1 MKKYIEKLI
10 TLINYEREEEINVM
24 INEIKKMSAYER
36 EEKGRAINGM
46 KGKKLK
52 KELGLTIVQYGR
64 KKAINTEISVGD
76 VVLVST
82 TNPLS
87 SQLTGTVTEKGS
99 KYIKLAFESK
109 IPRWAIK
116 NKVRLDLYV
125 NDITFRRMEDNL
137 SNLTVKGKN
146 ALEYH
151 LNLKN
156 PKKNNEKYIEYIDK
170 SLNPSQMIAVK
181 NALSTPDFYLI
192 HGPFGTGKTRTLVEL
207 IFQEIRN
214 NRKVLATAES
224 NTAVDNLL
232 ERIATNQKIKITR
245 LGHPQR
251 VSKENI
257 TYTLAYK
264 VEHHKLCANIESY
277 YNVIDEY
284 MEERKYFTK
293 PTPQY
298 RRGLTDNQIKQ
309 YASRNKSSRGVNA
322 DKIKSMA
329 RWIEYN
335 NQINEFYDKIKKLE
349 EKIIKEIIEESDVI
363 VSTNSSAALDS
374 INNIRFDVA
383 IIDEASQTTI
393 PSVLIP
399 IAKAH
404 RFILA
409 GDHKQLPPTI
419 LSDKAYEL
427 EETLFESLIEKYP
440 HKAQLLN
447 IQYRMN
453 EKLMQFPNSQF
464 YNSLLQTDESV
475 NDITLNDLIDNDDEN
490 VLNFI
495 DTSQMEDNKE
505 EHLNDSKSYI
515 NRLEAKICLEIANK
529 YLEEGIKEEQIGII
543 SPYADQVKIISDK
556 TSIEVKSVDGFQ
568 GREKEIIIISTV
580 RSNDRGEIGFL
591 NDLRRLNVAI
601 TRAKRKLIIVGNK
614 NTLSYNTTYK
624 NLIKN
629 ALYN

>member
-1 MKKYIEKLI
+1 M
-10 TLINYEREEEINVM
+10 EE
-24 INEIKKMSAYER
+24 
-36 EEKGRAINGM
+36 
-46 KGKKLK
+46 
-52 KELGLTIVQYGR
+52 
-64 KKAINTEISVGD
+64 
-76 VVLVST
+76 
-82 TNPLS
+82 
-87 SQLTGTVTEKGS
+87 
-99 KYIKLAFESK
+99 
-109 IPRWAIK
+109 
-116 NKVRLDLYV
+116 
-125 NDITFRRMEDNL
+125 NL
-137 SNLTVKGKN
+137 RNLTVKGKN

-156 PKKNNEKYIEYIDK
+156 PKKNNERYLEYIDK
-170 SLNPSQMIAVK
+170 SLNPSQMLAVK
-181 NALSTPDFYLI
+181 NSLSTPDFYLI

-207 IFQEIRN
+207 IFQEVRN
-214 NRKVLATAES
+214 DRKILATAES

-232 ERIATNQKIKITR
+232 ERIVTNEKINVTR

-264 VEHHKLCANIESY
+264 VEHHHLGANIESY

-293 PTPQY
+293 PTPRY

-322 DKIKSMA
+322 DTIKSMA

-335 NQINEFYDKIKKLE
+335 TKINAFYDKIKKLE
-349 EKIIKEIIEESDVI
+349 NKIIKEIIEESNVI

-374 INNIRFDVA
+374 INNVRFDVA

-427 EETLFESLIEKYP
+427 EETLFESLIEKYH

-447 IQYRMN
+447 VQYRMN
-453 EKLMQFPNSQF
+453 EKLMQFPNTEF
-464 YNSLLQTDESV
+464 YDSLLQTDSSV
-475 NDITLNDLIDNDDEN
+475 NDITLNDLMENNDEKA
-490 VLNFI
+490 LTFI
-495 DTSQMEDNKE
+495 DTSNMDDNLE

-515 NRLEAKICLEIANK
+515 NRVEARICLEIADK
-529 YLEEGIKEEQIGII
+529 YLQEGIKQEQIGII
-543 SPYADQVKIISDK
+543 SPYADQVKLISDK
-556 TSIEVKSVDGFQ
+556 TELEGP
-568 GREKEIIIISTV
+568 ISAIV
-580 RSNDRGEIGFL
+580 ESLL
-591 NDLRRLNVAI
+591 ND
-601 TRAKRKLIIVGNK
+601 
-614 NTLSYNTTYK
+614 
-624 NLIKN
+624 
-629 ALYN
+629 

>member
-10 TLINYEREEEINVM
+10 ELINFEREEEINLM
-24 INEIKKMSAYER
+24 INEIKKMSAIER
-36 EEKGRAINGM
+36 EQKGRAINGM
-46 KGKKLK
+46 QGKKLG
-52 KELGLTIVQYGR
+52 KELGETIVQYGR
-64 KKAINTEISVGD
+64 SKAINTEISVGD

-82 TNPLS
+82 NNPLS
-87 SQLTGTVTEKGS
+87 SQLTGTVTEKGT
-99 KYIKLAFESK
+99 KYIKLAFDSK
-109 IPRWAIK
+109 IPRWALK
-116 NKVRLDLYV
+116 KKVRLDLYV
-125 NDITFRRMEDNL
+125 NDVTFRRMEDNL
-137 SNLTVKGKN
+137 KNLSVKGKN

-156 PKKNNEKYIEYIDK
+156 PKNNADVYLEYIDN
-170 SLNPSQMIAVK
+170 SLNESQKLAVK
-181 NALSTPDFYLI
+181 EALSTPDFFLI

-207 IFQEIRN
+207 IFQEVRK
-214 NRKVLATAES
+214 NRKILATAES

-232 ERIATNQKIKITR
+232 ERIAPNKKLKITR

-257 TYTLAYK
+257 SYTLAYK
-264 VEHHKLCANIESY
+264 VENHRLGANLESY

-284 MEERKYFTK
+284 TEERKYFTK
-293 PTPQY
+293 PKPQY

-309 YASRNKSSRGVNA
+309 YANRNKSSRGVSS
-322 DKIKSMA
+322 DTIKSMA

-335 NQINEFYDKIKKLE
+335 EKINEFYEKIKTLE
-349 EKIIKEIIEESDVI
+349 NKIINEIIDESDVI
-363 VSTNSSAALDS
+363 VSTNSSAALES
-374 INNIRFDVA
+374 ISNTKFDVA

-419 LSDKAYEL
+419 ISNEAFEL

-447 IQYRMN
+447 VQYRMN
-453 EKLMQFPNSQF
+453 EKLMQFPNSEF
-464 YNSLLQTDESV
+464 YENLLSTDERVRNISMQ
-475 NDITLNDLIDNDDEN
+475 DIADDEDEK

-495 DTSQMEDNKE
+495 DTSNMENNKE
-505 EHLNDSKSYI
+505 EHLNDSKSFV
-515 NRLEAKICLEIANK
+515 NRLEAKICLELVNQYLNK
-529 YLEEGIKEEQIGII
+529 GVEKEQIGII
-543 SPYADQVKIISDK
+543 SPYVDQVKLISENTDV
-556 TSIEVKSVDGFQ
+556 EVKSVDGFQ

-580 RSNDRGEIGFL
+580 RSNDKGEIGFL

-614 NTLSYNTTYK
+614 ETLNINRTYK
-624 NLIKN
+624 KLIKT